1 MTERPA
7 RIRFTLE
14 DVRRRAVK
22 PRDSWWTVFL
32 VDPLAVPLS
41 LVTANHTSLTPNQLT
56 VLSFGAGLAA
66 SWFFWIG
73 TTGALIAG
81 AILFYV
87 SFTLDCVD
95 GKIARLK
102 GTGSPFGEW
111 FDYVLDR
118 IRVLIATVALMAGQF
133 RLTDDER
140 FLYLALLVIFLDMLR
155 YLDALKLQSLQQSMR
170 AQVREAKRQMGLPL
184 DEGDVEPGRGEE
196 DQIQRGVATRFGRL
210 RRIRDALDRRRVR
223 SHMIS
228 GIEFQMFVFVLG
240 PVTGQVEQ
248 LVYTASALLLVFEGA
263 LVVKLWLATK
273 EVRRTLFRIRAGGA
287 P

>member
-1 MTERPA
+1 MTERA
-7 RIRFTLE
+7 QRVRFTLQ

-22 PRDSWWTVFL
+22 PRDSWWTVLL
-32 VDPLAVPLS
+32 VDPFAVPLT
-41 LVTANHTSLTPNQLT
+41 LFTANHTPLTPNQLT

-66 SWFFWIG
+66 SWFFWTA

-118 IRVLIATVALMAGQF
+118 IRVLVSTVALMAGQF

-140 FLYLALLVIFLDMLR
+140 FLYLGLLVIFLDMLR

-184 DEGDVEPGRGEE
+184 DEADVEPGRGEE
-196 DQIQRGVATRFGRL
+196 DRIQRGVATRFGRL
-210 RRIRDALDRRRVR
+210 RRLRDALNERRVR
-223 SHMIS
+223 SHVFS

-240 PVTGQVEQ
+240 PVSGQVEPF
-248 LVYTASALLLVFEGA
+248 VYTGSALLLVFEGA
-263 LVVKLWLATK
+263 LVVKLWLATR

-287 P
+287 R